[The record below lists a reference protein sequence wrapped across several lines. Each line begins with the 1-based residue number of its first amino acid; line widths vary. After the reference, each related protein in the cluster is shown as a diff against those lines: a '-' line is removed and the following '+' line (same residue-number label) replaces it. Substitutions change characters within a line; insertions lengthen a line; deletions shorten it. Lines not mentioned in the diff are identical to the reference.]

1 MKDDDMIDVLTARCW
16 TITWVNTL
24 PSYMNPEGY
33 GPRPFPENRD
43 GSSKVYTLAE
53 AKARLAELEGPQAGA
68 YPSTKFALD
77 CDTDLV
83 ED

>member
-1 MKDDDMIDVLTARCW
+1 MIDMIDVLTARCW

-33 GPRPFPENRD
+33 GPRPFPETEA
-43 GSSKVYTLAE
+43 GHKIYTLTE
-53 AKARLAELEGPQAGA
+53 AKARLAELESPSAWA

-77 CDTDLV
+77 CNTDLA
-83 ED
+83 

>member
-1 MKDDDMIDVLTARCW
+1 MIDVLTARCW
-16 TITWVNTL
+16 IITWVNTF
-24 PSYMNPEGY
+24 PKYMNPEGY
-33 GPRPFPENRD
+33 GPRPFPENMN
-43 GSSKVYTLAE
+43 GTAKVYTLTE
-53 AKARLAELEGPQAGA
+53 AKARLAELEGPDAWA